1 VTPLAPRETP
11 PPEGSVITPPRRGPI
26 LKRGLALAAITVL
39 SLFIVTKGVEL
50 WLEWSKLQ
58 RQLERVRTTAI
69 VGYTGIQ
76 PRFSYADRPNDWF
89 REEGDQALL
98 WSGWREGVGHTW
110 FRIARN
116 EINRTALSTPIGR
129 DVHLAIDHPLI
140 ESNNGPIA
148 SRIPE
153 DSDVVGHRLAGVET
167 AYPVLVLTKVLVV
180 NDVIED
186 QPFLVTFFRAGPIA
200 ERATIYEPVLDGQRI
215 TMGLAGFLSEGR
227 TVLYDRGTESFW
239 TADGQVLRAFAGKHK
254 GRTLNKVGQLSQ
266 LGWGLWRSRHPKGRV
281 VVGADRS
288 LAIPRL

>member
-1 VTPLAPRETP
+1 M
-11 PPEGSVITPPRRGPI
+11 TPPRRGPI

-39 SLFIVTKGVEL
+39 SLFTLTKGIEL
-50 WLEWSKLQ
+50 ELEWSNLK
-58 RQLERVRTTAI
+58 RQLDRVRTTDVI
-69 VGYTGIQ
+69 GYTGIQ
-76 PRFSYADRPNDWF
+76 PRVSYAARPNDWF
-89 REEGDQALL
+89 RQEGDQTLL

-110 FRIARN
+110 FRVARN
-116 EINRTALSTPIGR
+116 EINRATLSTPIGR
-129 DVHLAIDHPLI
+129 DVQQAIDHPLI
-140 ESNNGPIA
+140 EPNNGPIA

-153 DSDVVGHRLAGVET
+153 DSDVASHRLAGVET
-167 AYPVLVLTKVLVV
+167 AYPVLILNRVMVV

-186 QPFLVTFFRAGPIA
+186 QPFLVTYFRSGPIA
-200 ERATIYEPVLDGQRI
+200 ERAAIYNPVLDGERV

-239 TADGQVLRAFAGKHK
+239 TPDGQVLRAFAGKHK
-254 GRTLNKVGQLSQ
+254 GRTLNKVGQLWQ